1 MLGLFDSGLGGLTVV
16 RRVRELL
23 PEHDLLFFADQAHVP
38 YGDRT
43 PEDLLRLLH
52 QNVGWLDSRGVD
64 AIVMAC
70 NTSCA
75 MGEKFGWPQTRASVL
90 DLIES
95 AALAVE
101 RSGFTRIGVV
111 ATAAT
116 ARSGAY
122 GRKIRA
128 RVPHAA
134 VYEVGAPELVPLVE
148 AGNIHGAAPR
158 AAVERACAQLPSD
171 LDAVLLACTHFP
183 ILDAHFAAVLGGGI
197 VRIDPALVQ
206 AERTLELVSELRLPY
221 GSGRLECAS
230 NGDLGRFEASLA
242 RLIGDLHPEVHPLE
256 VVEG

>member
-23 PEHDLLFFADQAHVP
+23 PAHDLLFFADQAHVP

-52 QNVGWLDSRGVD
+52 QNLAWLDSRGVE

-75 MGEKFGWPQTRASVL
+75 MGERFGWPRTRAVVL

-116 ARSGAY
+116 ARSGSY

-128 RVPHAA
+128 RVPHAS

-148 AGNIHGAAPR
+148 AGKVDGPETR
-158 AAVERACAQLPSD
+158 AAVDRACAQLPSD

-183 ILDAHFAAVLGGGI
+183 ILDGHFAAALGDAV

-206 AERTLELVSELRLPY
+206 AERTLELVSDLRLP
-221 GSGRLECAS
+221 SGTGRFECAS
-230 NGDLGRFEASLA
+230 NGDPERFAAGLGRLV
-242 RLIGDLHPEVHPLE
+242 GDLRPEVHRLE

>member
-23 PEHDLLFFADQAHVP
+23 PQHDLLFLADQAHVP
-38 YGDRT
+38 YGERT
-43 PEDLLRLLH
+43 PEDLLHLLQ
-52 QNVGWLDSRGVD
+52 QNVSWLDARGVD

-75 MGEKFGWPQTRASVL
+75 MGDRFGWPQTRAVVL

-101 RSGFTRIGVV
+101 RAGFTRIGVV
-111 ATAAT
+111 ATPAT

-128 RVPHAA
+128 RVPEATVVEA
-134 VYEVGAPELVPLVE
+134 GTAELVPLVE
-148 AGNIHGAAPR
+148 AGVLHGVEAR
-158 AAVERACAQLPSD
+158 EAVKRACAQLPGD

-183 ILDAHFAAVLGGGI
+183 MLDEHFEAVLGKRV
-197 VRIDPALVQ
+197 VRLDPALVQ
-206 AERTLELVSELRLPY
+206 AERAAELATRLRIPAGN
-221 GSGRLECAS
+221 GSLACVT
-230 NGDLGRFEASLA
+230 NGDLDRFRMSLST
-242 RLIGDLHPEVHPLE
+242 LIGDLSPEVHRLE

>member
-23 PEHDLLFFADQAHVP
+23 PAHDLLFFADQAHVP

-52 QNVGWLDSRGVD
+52 QNVAWLDSRGVD

-75 MGEKFGWPQTRASVL
+75 MGDRFGWPQTRAVVL

-95 AALAVE
+95 AAVAVE
-101 RSGFTRIGVV
+101 RSGFKHIGVV

-128 RVPHAA
+128 RVPHAQ
-134 VYEVGAPELVPLVE
+134 VYEVAAPELVPLVE
-148 AGNIHGAAPR
+148 AGKLEGAETR
-158 AAVERACAQLPSD
+158 AAVERACAQLPSEV
-171 LDAVLLACTHFP
+171 DAVLLACTHFP
-183 ILDAHFAAVLGGGI
+183 ILDAHFEAVLGAG
-197 VRIDPALVQ
+197 VARLDPALVQ
-206 AERTLELVSELRLPY
+206 AERTLELVGEYALQS
-221 GSGRLECAS
+221 GTGRLECAS
-230 NGDLGRFEASLA
+230 NGEPERFAANLA
-242 RLIGDLHPEVHPLE
+242 RLIGDLKPDVHRLE

>member
-23 PEHDLLFFADQAHVP
+23 PAHDLLFFADQAHVP

-52 QNVGWLDSRGVD
+52 HNLAWLDSRGVD

-75 MGEKFGWPQTRASVL
+75 MAERFGWPQTHAPVL

-101 RSGFTRIGVV
+101 RSGFTRVGVV

-116 ARSGAY
+116 ASSGAY

-134 VYEVGAPELVPLVE
+134 VYETAAPELVPLVE
-148 AGNIHGAAPR
+148 AGKLEGSEAR
-158 AAVERACAQLPSD
+158 AAVERACASLPAD

-183 ILDAHFAAVLGGGI
+183 ILDAHFAAVLGSGV

-206 AERTLELVSELRLPY
+206 AERTFALVTELGLAP
-221 GSGRLECAS
+221 GTGRLECAS
-230 NGDLGRFEASLA
+230 NGDPQRFGAGLEH
-242 RLIGDLHPEVHPLE
+242 LIGDLHPEVHRLQG
-256 VVEG
+256 VEG

>member
-52 QNVGWLDSRGVD
+52 QNVGWLDSRGVE

-75 MGEKFGWPQTRASVL
+75 MGERFGWPQTRASVL

-134 VYEVGAPELVPLVE
+134 VYEAGAPELVPLVE
-148 AGNIHGAAPR
+148 AGKLEGAETR
-158 AAVERACAQLPSD
+158 AAVERACAQLPTD

-183 ILDAHFAAVLGGGI
+183 ILDAHFAAVLGNGI

-206 AERTLELVSELRLPY
+206 AERTVELVAELRLPS
-221 GSGRLECAS
+221 GTGRLECAS
-230 NGDLGRFEASLA
+230 NGDPGPFGASLA
-242 RLIGDLHPEVHPLE
+242 RLIGDLQPEVHPLE